1 MTMKRLF
8 YLFCALP
15 LLVVACEPNEEEPKV
30 ETPVLALTSEATMEF
45 APEGGEGEITY
56 TLQNAEEGVEL
67 VATTAA
73 EWITDVAVAES
84 VTFTVVANEGDA
96 REAEIVVT
104 YGEQSFDVV
113 VKQAAAAVEP
123 VVEGWAILGSMTNN
137 WDMAAAVAMEQI
149 EGYYVARGFEL
160 QASDTF
166 IFVCNGDTTNVRL
179 GNGQPAER
187 DHSYPAYAAGS
198 DIRVKESGRYDIY
211 LTDAL
216 DAYYIMSQGADPAT
230 AVAPEG
236 PVENTWG
243 VIGNFEGNSFETD
256 VDMVKDHNFYVA
268 QDVVFAADGD
278 LGFKVR
284 KGHSNR
290 DEHNYGARTKK
301 VREVGEAIQLYAAT
315 DKGTNDVLV
324 NVERGAK
331 YDIYFMPSSGQA
343 WVMADGTKPEVEIK
357 WHRVEGVMFTVNN
370 FGVFMYSDT
379 HTLCFDFNS
388 GVVSEDG
395 TIPEGTYYVNDVNNT
410 GNNFN
415 EMGDFTVLTIY
426 GIDTFPV
433 DGTLEIRHISGG
445 YEIIIDMVTA
455 HQDELKTRYEGRIE
469 GNQYMGRPITNPM

>member
-1 MTMKRLF
+1 MTMKNLF

-45 APEGGEGEITY
+45 AAEGGEGEITY

-67 VATTAA
+67 TATTAA

-84 VTFTVVANEGDA
+84 VTFTVAANEGDA
-96 REAEIVVT
+96 REVEIVVA

-123 VVEGWAILGSMTNN
+123 VVEGWAIVGSMTND
-137 WDMAAAVAMEQI
+137 WDVASAVAMEQI
-149 EGYYVARGFEL
+149 DGYYVVRGL
-160 QASDTF
+160 DIQASDTF
-166 IFVCNGDTTNVRL
+166 VFIGNGDMSNTRS
-179 GNGQPAER
+179 GNGQPAEV
-187 DHSYPAYAAGS
+187 DHGYQAYAGGS
-198 DIRVKESGRYDIY
+198 DIRVKESGRYDVY
-211 LTDAL
+211 LTAAL
-216 DAYYIMSQGADPAT
+216 DIYYIMSEGADPAT
-230 AVAPEG
+230 AVAPEA

-243 VIGNFEGNSFETD
+243 VLGNFDGNNFEVD
-256 VDMVKDHNFYVA
+256 VEMVKDHNLYIA
-268 QDVVFAADGD
+268 QDVVFAAEGD
-278 LGFKVR
+278 LGFKIR
-284 KGHSNR
+284 KGQSTR

-301 VREVGEAIQLYAAT
+301 VRELGEEIQLYAASN
-315 DKGTNDVLV
+315 KGTNNVLV
-324 NVERGAK
+324 NVERGVK

-343 WVMADGTKPEVEIK
+343 WVMADGQKPEIEIE
-357 WHRVEGVMFTVNN
+357 WYRVEGVLFSPNN

-388 GVVSEDG
+388 SVMSDDG

-415 EMGDFTVLTIY
+415 ELGEYTLLTIH

>member
-1 MTMKRLF
+1 MKRLF

-45 APEGGEGEITY
+45 AAEGGEGEITY

-67 VATTAA
+67 TATTAA

-84 VTFTVVANEGDA
+84 VTFTVAANEGDA
-96 REAEIVVT
+96 REVEIVVA

-123 VVEGWAILGSMTNN
+123 VVEGWAIVGSMTND
-137 WDMAAAVAMEQI
+137 WDVASAVAMEQI
-149 EGYYVARGFEL
+149 DGYYVARSL
-160 QASDTF
+160 DIQASDTF
-166 IFVCNGDTTNVRL
+166 VFIGNGDMSNTRS
-179 GNGQPAER
+179 GNGQPAEV
-187 DHSYPAYAAGS
+187 DHGYQAYAGGS
-198 DIRVKESGRYDIY
+198 DIRVKESGRYDVY
-211 LTDAL
+211 LTAAL
-216 DAYYIMSQGADPAT
+216 DIYYIMSEGADPAT
-230 AVAPEG
+230 AVAPEA

-243 VIGNFEGNSFETD
+243 VLGNFDGNNFEVD
-256 VDMVKDHNFYVA
+256 VEMVKDHNLYIA
-268 QDVVFAADGD
+268 QDVVFAAEGD
-278 LGFKVR
+278 LGFKIR
-284 KGHSNR
+284 KGQSTR

-301 VREVGEAIQLYAAT
+301 VRELGEEIQLYAASN
-315 DKGTNDVLV
+315 KGTNNVLV
-324 NVERGAK
+324 NVERGVK

-343 WVMADGTKPEVEIK
+343 WVMADGQKPEIEIE
-357 WHRVEGVMFTVNN
+357 WYRVEGVLFSPNN

-388 GVVSEDG
+388 SVMSDDG

-415 EMGDFTVLTIY
+415 EMGEYTLLTIQ

>member
-1 MTMKRLF
+1 MTMKSLF

-45 APEGGEGEITY
+45 AAEGGEGEITY
-56 TLQNAEEGVEL
+56 TLQNAEVGVEL
-67 VATTAA
+67 TATTAA

-84 VTFTVVANEGDA
+84 VTFTVAANEGDA
-96 REAEIVVT
+96 REVEIVVA

-123 VVEGWAILGSMTNN
+123 VVEGWAIVGSMTNN

-149 EGYYVARGFEL
+149 DGYYVVRGL
-160 QASDTF
+160 DIQASDTF
-166 IFVCNGDTTNVRL
+166 VFIGNGDMSNTRS
-179 GNGQPAER
+179 GNGQPAEV
-187 DHSYPAYAAGS
+187 DHGYQAYAGGS
-198 DIRVKESGRYDIY
+198 DIRVKESGRYDVY
-211 LTDAL
+211 LTAAL
-216 DAYYIMSQGADPAT
+216 DIYYIMSEGADPAT
-230 AVAPEG
+230 AVAPEA

-243 VIGNFEGNSFETD
+243 VLGNFDGNNFEVD
-256 VDMVKDHNFYVA
+256 VEMVKDHNLYIA
-268 QDVVFAADGD
+268 QDVVFAAEGD
-278 LGFKVR
+278 LGFKIR
-284 KGHSNR
+284 KGQSTR

-301 VREVGEAIQLYAAT
+301 VRELGEEIQLYAASN
-315 DKGTNDVLV
+315 KGTNNVLV
-324 NVERGAK
+324 NVERGVK

-343 WVMADGTKPEVEIK
+343 WVMADGQKPEIEIE
-357 WHRVEGVMFTVNN
+357 WYRVEGVLFSPNN

-388 GVVSEDG
+388 SVMSDDG

-415 EMGDFTVLTIY
+415 EMGEYTLLTIH

>member
-1 MTMKRLF
+1 MKSLF

-45 APEGGEGEITY
+45 AAEGGEGEITY
-56 TLQNAEEGVEL
+56 TLQNAEVGVEL
-67 VATTAA
+67 TATTAA

-84 VTFTVVANEGDA
+84 VTFTVAANEGDA
-96 REAEIVVT
+96 REVEIVVA

-123 VVEGWAILGSMTNN
+123 VVEGWAIVGSMTNN

-149 EGYYVARGFEL
+149 DGYYVVRGL
-160 QASDTF
+160 DIQASDTF
-166 IFVCNGDTTNVRL
+166 VFIGNGDMSNTRS
-179 GNGQPAER
+179 GNGQPAEV
-187 DHSYPAYAAGS
+187 DHGYQAYAGGS
-198 DIRVKESGRYDIY
+198 DIRVKESGRYDVY
-211 LTDAL
+211 LTAAL
-216 DAYYIMSQGADPAT
+216 DIYYIMSEGADPAT
-230 AVAPEG
+230 AVAPEA

-243 VIGNFEGNSFETD
+243 VLGNFDGNNFEVD
-256 VDMVKDHNFYVA
+256 VEMVKDHNLYIA
-268 QDVVFAADGD
+268 QDVVFAAEGD
-278 LGFKVR
+278 LGFKIR
-284 KGHSNR
+284 KGQSTR

-301 VREVGEAIQLYAAT
+301 VRELGEEIQLYAASN
-315 DKGTNDVLV
+315 KGTNNVLV
-324 NVERGAK
+324 NVERGVK

-343 WVMADGTKPEVEIK
+343 WVMADGQKPEIEIE
-357 WHRVEGVMFTVNN
+357 WYRVEGVLFSPNN

-388 GVVSEDG
+388 SVMSDDG

-415 EMGDFTVLTIY
+415 EMGEYTLLTIH

>member
-1 MTMKRLF
+1 MRMKRLF

-30 ETPVLALTSEATMEF
+30 KTPVLALTSEATMEF
-45 APEGGEGEITY
+45 AAEGGEGEITY
-56 TLQNAEEGVEL
+56 TLQHAEEGVEL
-67 VATTAA
+67 TATTVA

-84 VTFTVVANEGDA
+84 VTFTVAANEGDA
-96 REAEIVVT
+96 REAEIVVA

-113 VKQAAAAVEP
+113 VKQAATAVEP
-123 VVEGWAILGSMTNN
+123 VVEGWAIVGSMTND
-137 WDMAAAVAMEQI
+137 WDVASAVAMGQI
-149 EGYYVARGFEL
+149 HGYYVVRGL
-160 QASDTF
+160 DIQVSDTF
-166 IFVCNGDTTNVRL
+166 VFIGNGDMSNTRS
-179 GNGQPAER
+179 GNGQPAEV
-187 DHSYPAYAAGS
+187 DHGYQAYAGGS
-198 DIRVKESGRYDIY
+198 DIRVKESGRYDVY
-211 LTDAL
+211 LTAAL
-216 DAYYIMSQGADPAT
+216 DIYYIMSEGADPAT
-230 AVAPEG
+230 AVAPEA

-243 VIGNFEGNSFETD
+243 VLGNFDGNNFELD
-256 VDMVKDHNFYVA
+256 VEMVKDHNLYIA
-268 QDVVFAADGD
+268 QDVVFAAEGD
-278 LGFKVR
+278 LGFKIR
-284 KGHSNR
+284 KGQSTR

-301 VREVGEAIQLYAAT
+301 VRELGEEIQLYAASN
-315 DKGTNDVLV
+315 KGTNNVLV
-324 NVERGAK
+324 NVERGVK

-343 WVMADGTKPEVEIK
+343 WVMADGQKPEIEIE
-357 WHRVEGVMFTVNN
+357 WYRVEGVLFSPNN

-388 GVVSEDG
+388 SVMSDDG

-415 EMGDFTVLTIY
+415 ELGEYTLLTIH

>member
-1 MTMKRLF
+1 MKRLF

-15 LLVVACEPNEEEPKV
+15 LLVVACEQNEEEPKV
-30 ETPVLALTSEATMEF
+30 ETPMLALTSEATMEF

-56 TLQNAEEGVEL
+56 TLQNAEEGVKL
-67 VATTAA
+67 TATTAA

-84 VTFTVVANEGDA
+84 VTFTVAANEGDA
-96 REAEIVVT
+96 REVEIVVA

-123 VVEGWAILGSMTNN
+123 VVEGWAIVGSMTND
-137 WDMAAAVAMEQI
+137 WDVASAVAMEQI
-149 EGYYVARGFEL
+149 DGYYVVRGLDIE
-160 QASDTF
+160 ASDTF
-166 IFVCNGDTTNVRL
+166 VFIGNGDMSNTRS
-179 GNGQPAER
+179 GNGQPAEV
-187 DHSYPAYAAGS
+187 DHGYQAYAGGS
-198 DIRVKESGRYDIY
+198 DIRVKESGRYDVY
-211 LTDAL
+211 LTAAL
-216 DAYYIMSQGADPAT
+216 DIYYIMSEGADPAT
-230 AVAPEG
+230 AVAPEA

-243 VIGNFEGNSFETD
+243 VLGNFDGNNFEVD
-256 VDMVKDHNFYVA
+256 VEMVKDHNLYIA
-268 QDVVFAADGD
+268 QDVVFASEGD
-278 LGFKVR
+278 LGFKIR
-284 KGHSNR
+284 KGHSTR

-301 VREVGEAIQLYAAT
+301 VRELGEEIQLYAASN
-315 DKGTNDVLV
+315 KGTNNVLV
-324 NVERGAK
+324 NVERGVK

-343 WVMADGTKPEVEIK
+343 WVMADGQKPEIEIE
-357 WHRVEGVMFTVNN
+357 WYRVEGVMFAVNN

-415 EMGDFTVLTIY
+415 EMGEYTLLTIH

>member
-1 MTMKRLF
+1 MKRLF
-8 YLFCALP
+8 YLLCALP
-15 LLVVACEPNEEEPKV
+15 LLVVACEQNEEEPKV

-45 APEGGEGEITY
+45 AAEGGAGEITY
-56 TLQNAEEGVEL
+56 TIQNAEEGVEL
-67 VATTAA
+67 TATTAA

-84 VTFTVVANEGDA
+84 VTFTVAANEGDA
-96 REAEIVVT
+96 REVEIVVA

-123 VVEGWAILGSMTNN
+123 VVEGWAIVGSMTND
-137 WDMAAAVAMEQI
+137 WDVASAVAMEQI
-149 EGYYVARGFEL
+149 HGYYVVRGL
-160 QASDTF
+160 DIQASDTF
-166 IFVCNGDTTNVRL
+166 VFIGNGDMSNTRS
-179 GNGQPAER
+179 GNGQPAEV
-187 DHSYPAYAAGS
+187 DHGYQAYAGGS
-198 DIRVKESGRYDIY
+198 DIRVKESGRYDVY
-211 LTDAL
+211 LTAAL
-216 DAYYIMSQGADPAT
+216 DIYYIMSEGADPAT
-230 AVAPEG
+230 AVAPEA

-243 VIGNFEGNSFETD
+243 VLGNFDGNNFEVD
-256 VDMVKDHNFYVA
+256 VEMVKDHNLYIA
-268 QDVVFAADGD
+268 QDVVFAAEGD
-278 LGFKVR
+278 LGFKIR
-284 KGHSNR
+284 KGHSTR

-301 VREVGEAIQLYAAT
+301 VRELGEEIQLYAASN
-315 DKGTNDVLV
+315 KGTNNVLV
-324 NVERGAK
+324 NVERGVK

-343 WVMADGTKPEVEIK
+343 WVMADGQKPEIEIE
-357 WHRVEGVMFTVNN
+357 WYRVEGVLFSPNN

-388 GVVSEDG
+388 SVMSDDG

-415 EMGDFTVLTIY
+415 ELGEYTLLTIH

>member
-1 MTMKRLF
+1 MKNLF

-15 LLVVACEPNEEEPKV
+15 LLVVACEQNEEEPKV

-45 APEGGEGEITY
+45 AAEGGEGEITY

-67 VATTAA
+67 TATTAA

-84 VTFTVVANEGDA
+84 VTFTVAANEGDA
-96 REAEIVVT
+96 REVEIVVA

-123 VVEGWAILGSMTNN
+123 VVEGWAIVGSMTND
-137 WDMAAAVAMEQI
+137 WDVASAVAMEQI
-149 EGYYVARGFEL
+149 YGYYVVRGL
-160 QASDTF
+160 DIQASDTF
-166 IFVCNGDTTNVRL
+166 VFIGNGDMSNTRS
-179 GNGQPAER
+179 GNGQPAEV
-187 DHSYPAYAAGS
+187 DHGYQAYAGGS
-198 DIRVKESGRYDIY
+198 DIRVKESGRYDVY
-211 LTDAL
+211 LTAAL
-216 DAYYIMSQGADPAT
+216 DIYYIMSEGADPAM
-230 AVAPEG
+230 AVAPEA

-243 VIGNFEGNSFETD
+243 VLGNFDGNNFEVD
-256 VDMVKDHNFYVA
+256 VEMVKDHNLYIA
-268 QDVVFAADGD
+268 QDVVFAAEGD
-278 LGFKVR
+278 LGFKIR
-284 KGHSNR
+284 KGHSTR

-301 VREVGEAIQLYAAT
+301 VRELGEEIQLYAASN
-315 DKGTNDVLV
+315 KGTNNVLV
-324 NVERGAK
+324 NVERGVK

-343 WVMADGTKPEVEIK
+343 WVMADGQKPEIEIE
-357 WHRVEGVMFTVNN
+357 WYRVEGVLFSPNN

-415 EMGDFTVLTIY
+415 ELGEYTLLTIH

>member
-1 MTMKRLF
+1 MKNLF

-45 APEGGEGEITY
+45 AAEGGEGEITY

-67 VATTAA
+67 TATTAA

-84 VTFTVVANEGDA
+84 VTFTVAANEGDA
-96 REAEIVVT
+96 REVEIVVA

-123 VVEGWAILGSMTNN
+123 VVEGWAIVGSMTND
-137 WDMAAAVAMEQI
+137 WDVASAVAMEQI
-149 EGYYVARGFEL
+149 DGYYVVRGL
-160 QASDTF
+160 DIQASDTF
-166 IFVCNGDTTNVRL
+166 VFIGNGDMSNTRS
-179 GNGQPAER
+179 GNGQPAEV
-187 DHSYPAYAAGS
+187 DHGYQAYAGGS
-198 DIRVKESGRYDIY
+198 DIRVKESGRYDVY
-211 LTDAL
+211 LTAAL
-216 DAYYIMSQGADPAT
+216 DIYYIMSEGADPAT
-230 AVAPEG
+230 AVAPEA

-243 VIGNFEGNSFETD
+243 VLGNFDGNNFEVD
-256 VDMVKDHNFYVA
+256 VEMVKDHNLYIA
-268 QDVVFAADGD
+268 QDVVFAAEGD
-278 LGFKVR
+278 LGFKIR
-284 KGHSNR
+284 KGQSTR

-301 VREVGEAIQLYAAT
+301 VRELGEEIQLYAASN
-315 DKGTNDVLV
+315 KGTNNVLV
-324 NVERGAK
+324 NVERGVK

-343 WVMADGTKPEVEIK
+343 WVMADGQKPEIEIE
-357 WHRVEGVMFTVNN
+357 WYRVEGVLFSPNN

-388 GVVSEDG
+388 SVMSDDG

-415 EMGDFTVLTIY
+415 ELGEYTLLTIH

>member
-1 MTMKRLF
+1 MKKLF
-8 YLFCALP
+8 YLLFV
-15 LLVVACEPNEEEPKV
+15 LLLFVVACESNEEEPKV
-30 ETPVLALTSEATMEF
+30 EAPVLALTSEATMEF
-45 APEGGEGEITY
+45 APEGGAGEIAY
-56 TLQNAEEGVEL
+56 TLENAEEGVEL
-67 VATTAA
+67 TATTAA

-84 VTFTVVANEGDA
+84 VTFTVAANDGDA
-96 REAEIVVT
+96 REAEIVVA

-137 WDMAAAVAMEQI
+137 WDMDAAVAMEQI

-166 IFVCNGDTTNVRL
+166 IFVCNSDTANVRS

-187 DHSYPAYAAGS
+187 DHGYQAYAAGS

-216 DAYYIMSQGADPAT
+216 DAYYVMSEGADPAT
-230 AVAPEG
+230 AVAPEL

-243 VIGNFEGNSFETD
+243 VLGNFEGNNFEVD
-256 VDMVKDHNFYVA
+256 VEMVKDHNFYIA
-268 QDVVFAADGD
+268 QDVVFAAEGD
-278 LGFKVR
+278 LGFKIR
-284 KGHSNR
+284 KGQSTR

-301 VREVGEAIQLYAAT
+301 VRELGEEIQLYAAS
-315 DKGTNDVLV
+315 DKGANNVLV
-324 NVERGAK
+324 NVERGVK
-331 YDIYFMPSSGQA
+331 YDIYFMPSSAKA
-343 WVMADGTKPEVEIK
+343 WVMADGAKPEIEIK
-357 WHRVEGVMFTVNN
+357 WYRVEGVLFAANN

-388 GVVSEDG
+388 GVMSEDG
-395 TIPEGTYYVNDVNNT
+395 TIPEGIYYVNDVDNT

-415 EMGDFTVLTIY
+415 ELGDYTVLTIY
-426 GIDTFPV
+426 GVDTYPAE
-433 DGTLEIRHISGG
+433 GTLEIKHISGG
-445 YEIIIDMVTA
+445 YEIIVDMITA
-455 HQDELKTRYEGRIE
+455 HREVLQTSYSGRIE

>member
-1 MTMKRLF
+1 MKNLF
-8 YLFCALP
+8 YLLFALP

-45 APEGGEGEITY
+45 AAEGGEGEITY

-67 VATTAA
+67 TATTAA

-84 VTFTVVANEGDA
+84 VTFTVAANEGDA
-96 REAEIVVT
+96 REVEIVVA

-123 VVEGWAILGSMTNN
+123 VVEGWAIVGSMTND
-137 WDMAAAVAMEQI
+137 WDVASAVAMEQI
-149 EGYYVARGFEL
+149 DGYYVVRGL
-160 QASDTF
+160 DIQASDTF
-166 IFVCNGDTTNVRL
+166 VFIGNGDMSNTRS
-179 GNGQPAER
+179 GNGQPAEV
-187 DHSYPAYAAGS
+187 DHGYQAYAGGS
-198 DIRVKESGRYDIY
+198 DIRVKESGRYDVY
-211 LTDAL
+211 LTAAL
-216 DAYYIMSQGADPAT
+216 DIYYIMSEGADPAT
-230 AVAPEG
+230 AVAPEA

-243 VIGNFEGNSFETD
+243 VLGNFDGNNFEVD
-256 VDMVKDHNFYVA
+256 VEMVKDHNLYIA
-268 QDVVFAADGD
+268 QDVVFAAEGD
-278 LGFKVR
+278 LGFKIR
-284 KGHSNR
+284 KGHSTR

-301 VREVGEAIQLYAAT
+301 VRELGEEIQLYAASN
-315 DKGTNDVLV
+315 KGTNNVLV
-324 NVERGAK
+324 NVERGVK

-343 WVMADGTKPEVEIK
+343 WVMADGQKPEIEIE
-357 WHRVEGVMFTVNN
+357 WYRVEGVMFTVNN

-388 GVVSEDG
+388 SVMSDDG

-415 EMGDFTVLTIY
+415 EMGEYTLLTIQ

-433 DGTLEIRHISGG
+433 DGTLEVRHISGG

>member
-8 YLFCALP
+8 YLLFALP

-45 APEGGEGEITY
+45 AAEGGEGEITY

-67 VATTAA
+67 TATTAA

-84 VTFTVVANEGDA
+84 VTFTVAANEGDA
-96 REAEIVVT
+96 REVEIVVA

-113 VKQAAAAVEP
+113 VKQAAATVEP
-123 VVEGWAILGSMTNN
+123 VVEGWAIVGSMTND
-137 WDMAAAVAMEQI
+137 WDVASAVAMEQI
-149 EGYYVARGFEL
+149 DGYYVARGL
-160 QASDTF
+160 DIQASDTF
-166 IFVCNGDTTNVRL
+166 VFIGNGDMSNTRS
-179 GNGQPAER
+179 GNGQPAEV
-187 DHSYPAYAAGS
+187 DHGYQAYAGGS
-198 DIRVKESGRYDIY
+198 DIRVKESGCYDVY
-211 LTDAL
+211 LTAAL
-216 DAYYIMSQGADPAT
+216 DIYYIMSEGADPAT
-230 AVAPEG
+230 AVAPEA

-243 VIGNFEGNSFETD
+243 VLGNFDGNNFEVD
-256 VDMVKDHNFYVA
+256 VEMVKDHNLYIA
-268 QDVVFAADGD
+268 QDVVFAAEGD
-278 LGFKVR
+278 LGFKIR
-284 KGHSNR
+284 KGQSTR

-301 VREVGEAIQLYAAT
+301 VRELGEEIQLYAASN
-315 DKGTNDVLV
+315 KGTNNVLV
-324 NVERGAK
+324 NVERGVK

-343 WVMADGTKPEVEIK
+343 WVMADGQKPEIEIE
-357 WHRVEGVMFTVNN
+357 WYRVEGVLFSPNN

-388 GVVSEDG
+388 SMMSDDG

-415 EMGDFTVLTIY
+415 ELGEYTLLTIH

>member
-8 YLFCALP
+8 YLLCALP
-15 LLVVACEPNEEEPKV
+15 LLVVACEQNEEEPKV

-45 APEGGEGEITY
+45 AAEGGAGEITY
-56 TLQNAEEGVEL
+56 TIQNAEEGVEL
-67 VATTAA
+67 TATTAA

-84 VTFTVVANEGDA
+84 VTFTVAANEGDA
-96 REAEIVVT
+96 REVEIVVA

-123 VVEGWAILGSMTNN
+123 VVEGWAIVGSMTND
-137 WDMAAAVAMEQI
+137 WDVASAVAMEQI
-149 EGYYVARGFEL
+149 HGYYVVRGL
-160 QASDTF
+160 DIQASDTF
-166 IFVCNGDTTNVRL
+166 VFIGNGDMSNTRS
-179 GNGQPAER
+179 GNGQPAEV
-187 DHSYPAYAAGS
+187 DHGYQAYAGGS
-198 DIRVKESGRYDIY
+198 DIRVKESGRYDVY
-211 LTDAL
+211 LTAAL
-216 DAYYIMSQGADPAT
+216 DIYYIMSEGADPAT
-230 AVAPEG
+230 AVAPEA

-243 VIGNFEGNSFETD
+243 VLGNFDGNNFEVD
-256 VDMVKDHNFYVA
+256 VEMVKDHNLYIA
-268 QDVVFAADGD
+268 QDVVFAAEGD
-278 LGFKVR
+278 LGFKIR
-284 KGHSNR
+284 KGHSTR

-301 VREVGEAIQLYAAT
+301 VRELGEEIQLYAASN
-315 DKGTNDVLV
+315 KGTNNVLV
-324 NVERGAK
+324 NVERGVK

-343 WVMADGTKPEVEIK
+343 WVMADGQKPEIEIE
-357 WHRVEGVMFTVNN
+357 WYRVEGVLFSPNN

-388 GVVSEDG
+388 SVMSDDG

-415 EMGDFTVLTIY
+415 ELGEYTLLTIH

>member
-1 MTMKRLF
+1 MKRLF

-45 APEGGEGEITY
+45 AAEGGEGEITY

-67 VATTAA
+67 TATTAA

-84 VTFTVVANEGDA
+84 VTFTVAANEGDA
-96 REAEIVVT
+96 REVEIVVA

-123 VVEGWAILGSMTNN
+123 VVEGWAIVGSMTND
-137 WDMAAAVAMEQI
+137 WDVASAVAMEQI
-149 EGYYVARGFEL
+149 DGYYVVRGL
-160 QASDTF
+160 DIQASDTF
-166 IFVCNGDTTNVRL
+166 VFIGNGDMSNTRS
-179 GNGQPAER
+179 GNGQPAEV
-187 DHSYPAYAAGS
+187 DHGYQAYAGGS
-198 DIRVKESGRYDIY
+198 DIRVKESGRYDVY
-211 LTDAL
+211 LTAAL
-216 DAYYIMSQGADPAT
+216 DIYYIMSEGADPAT
-230 AVAPEG
+230 AVAPEA

-243 VIGNFEGNSFETD
+243 VLGNFDGNNFEVD
-256 VDMVKDHNFYVA
+256 VEMVKDHNLYIA
-268 QDVVFAADGD
+268 QDVVFAAEGD
-278 LGFKVR
+278 LGFKIR
-284 KGHSNR
+284 KGQSTR

-301 VREVGEAIQLYAAT
+301 VRELGEEIQLYAASN
-315 DKGTNDVLV
+315 KGTNNVLV
-324 NVERGAK
+324 NVERGVK

-343 WVMADGTKPEVEIK
+343 WVMADGQKPEIEIE
-357 WHRVEGVMFTVNN
+357 WYRVEGVLFSPNN

-388 GVVSEDG
+388 SVMSDDG

-415 EMGDFTVLTIY
+415 EMGEYTLLTIH